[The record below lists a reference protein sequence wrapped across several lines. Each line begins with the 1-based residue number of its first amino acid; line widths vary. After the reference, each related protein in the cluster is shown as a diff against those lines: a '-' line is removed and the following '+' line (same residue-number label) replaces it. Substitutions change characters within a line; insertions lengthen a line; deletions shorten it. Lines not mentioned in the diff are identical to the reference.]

1 LRSSRRE
8 PQFAQVRI
16 TSDGEEAM
24 DAVGV
29 IDADISAA

>member
-1 LRSSRRE
+1 
-8 PQFAQVRI
+8 VRI

-29 IDADISAA
+29 IDADTSAASGCQSEI